1 MDFII
6 NETEVEDDQFKLV
19 FSDDD
24 EEDLCET
31 IEDRMFIEVSQQEEH
46 ESRNFY
52 RDLNNRENYV
62 RFHNQTRNPVEVAE
76 EPEEDYYGK
85 DNIPEMY
92 DPENKEEVNFDL
104 FAMDADKAKCFKD
117 SLVCFSD
124 VENHFFY
131 GVIYGLM
138 HDKLNGQNIELDK
151 ASETLGENFVS
162 N

>member
-31 IEDRMFIEVSQQEEH
+31 IEDRMFIDASQQEDH

-62 RFHNQTRNPVEVAE
+62 RFHNQTQNPVEVAE
-76 EPEEDYYGK
+76 EPEEDYYGE
-85 DNIPEMY
+85 DNMP
-92 DPENKEEVNFDL
+92 
-104 FAMDADKAKCFKD
+104 DKAKRFKD

-131 GVIYGLM
+131 AVIYGLM

-151 ASETLGENFVS
+151 ASETLGENFFS